1 MKDTLNR
8 ASNQTYFCYVVDR
21 VVNTNPYLFDSDGN
35 SKDVNKKVL
44 VAKQVYPMCM
54 PTQLTYFKTF
64 KETKAFLNRWNRSWV
79 RA

>member
-35 SKDVNKKVL
+35 SKDVNKNGS
-44 VAKQVYPMCM
+44 
-54 PTQLTYFKTF
+54 
-64 KETKAFLNRWNRSWV
+64 LNRYIQCVCQRNLLTSKHLKKRKLF
-79 RA
+79 